1 MCAAA
6 AIWARLEGIVFGA
19 FYQDAVIWA
28 QEHKSETFS
37 WRQILI
43 SCSDIVS
50 KGTPLLT
57 VQGGFMRDECQALFK
72 LTEDS
77 TR

>member
-28 QEHKSETFS
+28 QEHKSETFT
-37 WRQILI
+37 WRQILV

-50 KGTPLLT
+50 KGTPVLT
-57 VQGGFMRDECQALFK
+57 IHEGFLREECQALFK
-72 LTEDS
+72 LTMDS
-77 TR
+77 G